1 MLRDLVIARLKTQV
15 PALKKVGMAIDLAA
29 AKTDPSKAFPRAY
42 VMTLAEAG
50 GGNRYLSGF
59 VAQKRTQRIGVV
71 LMVSNVRDTT
81 GETTGGDMDALR
93 SLTDAALFGWSA
105 DDAHAPLIFAR
116 GSLLGLIEGQ
126 LWWQDEYTTEFDRR

>member
-1 MLRDLVIARLKTQV
+1 MLRDLVIARLKAQV

-50 GGNRYLSGF
+50 GSSRYLSGT
-59 VAQKRTQRIGVV
+59 VAQKRTQRVGIV
-71 LMVSNVRDTT
+71 LMVSNVRDTVGIAT
-81 GETTGGDMDALR
+81 SQDMDALR
-93 SLTDAALFGWSA
+93 LVTDGALFGWGP
-105 DDAHAPLIFAR
+105 DDAHSPLLFAR
-116 GSLLGLIEGQ
+116 GTLLGLIEGQ